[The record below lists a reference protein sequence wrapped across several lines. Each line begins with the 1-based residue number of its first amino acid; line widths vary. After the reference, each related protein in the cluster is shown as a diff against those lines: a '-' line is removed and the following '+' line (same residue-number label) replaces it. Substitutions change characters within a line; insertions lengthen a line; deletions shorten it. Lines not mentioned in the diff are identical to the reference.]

1 MIKTARAIN
10 SNQAS
15 QTDKWY
21 RVGTRREREKKVLNL
36 ITKVKEL
43 NSIEY
48 RSMTEG
54 TLDVRTEWKLT
65 NPALRRGHATV
76 APCMRGK
83 ATFLDGTVGS
93 FMHFL
98 VKTRSPKNIIF
109 PRGRRGK
116 MWILF

>member
-1 MIKTARAIN
+1 MNPEFQLPYSNISYGSQILIIIMMIKTARAIN

-54 TLDVRTEWKLT
+54 TLDVQTEWKL
-65 NPALRRGHATV
+65 
-76 APCMRGK
+76 
-83 ATFLDGTVGS
+83 
-93 FMHFL
+93 
-98 VKTRSPKNIIF
+98 
-109 PRGRRGK
+109 
-116 MWILF
+116 